1 MTVRPGIGMLVL
13 LSFCFAGPLCAEDA
27 DMSPTE
33 GIDRY
38 EKLVELY
45 PQKAS
50 YRNALGYYYLKA
62 EDYQKA
68 EACFRE
74 ALQLDRSYAT
84 AHNNLGI
91 VYLRRERPEQAE
103 KEFRQALELNP
114 SYCKAQYNLAVA
126 LFHQKRYSQA
136 AKAYLKARRMDS
148 DYVERRDN
156 REKIQEKMN
165 QALKHVDEDDRSTRK
180 LKRLK
185 QWFAPYY

>member
-1 MTVRPGIGMLVL
+1 MTVRSGIGMLIL
-13 LSFCFAGPLCAEDA
+13 LSLCFAGPLCADDA

-38 EKLVELY
+38 QKLVELH

-50 YRNALGYYYLKA
+50 YRNALGYYYLKT

-68 EACFRE
+68 EACFLE

-103 KEFRQALELNP
+103 KEFRQALKLNP
-114 SYCKAQYNLAVA
+114 NYSKAQYNLAVA

-136 AKAYLKARRMDS
+136 AKAYLRARRMDS

-156 REKIQEKMN
+156 REKKQEKMN
-165 QALKHVDEDDRSTRK
+165 QVLKHIDEDDESTCK